1 VKKKNLSKSVL
12 IVFVLLM
19 AGAMSA
25 CAPVWDQMQL
35 NFGGS
40 SAQNVRQQ
48 YTQMIQ
54 DQRKPLLVSVTMSG
68 ECDGNIED
76 YVSIENVY
84 MKDHFSSDAAGLVGV
99 PVRVSF
105 HDVKDPELAFVY
117 DPDKL
122 HGMPEKNFVLLRANE
137 KQQLYET
144 VRLDRPDDNTYTV
157 TASIREEGV
166 YTLVDAYEWYAVF
179 NQDVSEFEYEKE

>member
-1 VKKKNLSKSVL
+1 
-12 IVFVLLM
+12 
-19 AGAMSA
+19 
-25 CAPVWDQMQL
+25 MQL

-40 SAQNVRQQ
+40 SAQNDRQQ

-54 DQRKPLLVSVTMSG
+54 DQRKPLPVSVTLSG

-84 MKDHFSSDAAGLVGV
+84 MKD
-99 PVRVSF
+99 
-105 HDVKDPELAFVY
+105 PELAFVY
-117 DPDKL
+117 DLDKL

-166 YTLVDAYEWYAVF
+166 YILIYT
-179 NQDVSEFEYEKE
+179 

>member
-1 VKKKNLSKSVL
+1 MKKKNLSKSVL

-35 NFGGS
+35 YFGES

-54 DQRKPLLVSVTMSG
+54 DQRKPLLVSVTLSG

-84 MKDHFSSDAAGLVGV
+84 M
-99 PVRVSF
+99 
-105 HDVKDPELAFVY
+105 KDPELAFVY

-137 KQQLYET
+137 KQQRYET

-179 NQDVSEFEYEKE
+179 NQDVSEFEYERE

>member
-1 VKKKNLSKSVL
+1 MFVISVYQSL
-12 IVFVLLM
+12 FGTSIAEAFT
-19 AGAMSA
+19 SRSN
-25 CAPVWDQMQL
+25 QL
-35 NFGGS
+35 T
-40 SAQNVRQQ
+40 
-48 YTQMIQ
+48 YIYIQ
-54 DQRKPLLVSVTMSG
+54 CYNMHLVSVTLSG

-137 KQQLYET
+137 KQQRYET

-179 NQDVSEFEYEKE
+179 NQDVSEFEYERE

>member
-1 VKKKNLSKSVL
+1 MKKKNLSKSVL

-19 AGAMSA
+19 VEAMSA

-54 DQRKPLLVSVTMSG
+54 DQREPLLVSVTLSG

-84 MKDHFSSDAAGLVGV
+84 M
-99 PVRVSF
+99 
-105 HDVKDPELAFVY
+105 KDPELAFVY

-137 KQQLYET
+137 KQQRYET